1 MSVSVYQP
9 TTLAGLKILS
19 RWITMPLFQLI
30 SNSNFFMQL
39 FARDYIITITL
50 KIGQWY
56 YSSLTVYAA
65 YAIQKVE
72 KRMTL

>member
-1 MSVSVYQP
+1 
-9 TTLAGLKILS
+9 
-19 RWITMPLFQLI
+19 
-30 SNSNFFMQL
+30 MQL

-72 KRMTL
+72 KRMTLWSYDFSTEVTEAFRAAQTMKYV